1 MEAIR
6 GLARFFAFPLAVA
19 VAWASL
25 GAGPAQAGLVGT
37 GEVVEEAAAA
47 EDRARVKA
55 FLARDDVQE
64 QLVELG
70 IDPSEARSRVES
82 LTDAEV
88 RRIAGRLE
96 QAPAGGDA
104 VGALI
109 GAAVFIF
116 IVLLITDLIG
126 ATDVF
131 PFVNE
136 VDED

>member
-1 MEAIR
+1 MGAIR

-25 GAGPAQAGLVGT
+25 GVAPAQAGLIGT
-37 GEVVEEAAAA
+37 GEVVKEAATA

-55 FLARDDVQE
+55 FLARDDVEE

-70 IDPSEARSRVES
+70 IDPSEARSRVDG

-88 RRIAGRLE
+88 KRIAGRLDR
-96 QAPAGGDA
+96 APAGGDA
-104 VGALI
+104 VGAVI

-116 IVLLITDLIG
+116 VVLLITDLVG